1 LSPRRVEPGP
11 PSERTYWELLPRRN
25 FRRALLLLAALI
37 AVVVIRQMGG
47 FSFSKLFDQI
57 GDPGRVPAP
66 SRDVSRRA
74 EPAGTR
80 RDSVAPPVTPASPE
94 QRPFQH
100 LEVKR

>member
-1 LSPRRVEPGP
+1 MGCLR
-11 PSERTYWELLPRRN
+11 LL
-25 FRRALLLLAALI
+25 FFQLWKVLLAALI

-57 GDPGRVPAP
+57 GDPVRVPAP
-66 SRDVSRRA
+66 SRDGSRRA
-74 EPAGTR
+74 EPTGTR
-80 RDSVAPPVTPASPE
+80 RDSAAPPVVPPPPSE

>member
-1 LSPRRVEPGP
+1 
-11 PSERTYWELLPRRN
+11 
-25 FRRALLLLAALI
+25 LLLAALI

-66 SRDVSRRA
+66 PS
-74 EPAGTR
+74 
-80 RDSVAPPVTPASPE
+80 E